1 MQYTGYIYMK
11 FIDRTSW
18 EDFVKNTKVGT
29 DDKTFSFYDFVD
41 DDKKGYQGNFLKSF
55 EFFENGAKVSS
66 KELSVKIGHFWN
78 EREFEALA
86 DAFIS
91 KIGSCAVLLAYTT
104 NLSVDKNVYMI
115 YSVGRGKQTD
125 YKFGKYADIQMEKD
139 FSDMKKWLSTCCLST
154 EEKEFL
160 KQFTSKRR
168 KMTTEEK

>member
-139 FSDMKKWLSTCCLST
+139 FSALMTFWKSVYLR
-154 EEKEFL
+154 KE
-160 KQFTSKRR
+160 
-168 KMTTEEK
+168 